1 MPQASGRRNT
11 FDATSSRDSQLR
23 LRNDRNHE
31 SQPATRDQRSPNE
44 HYSLIPVDSAPLPP
58 HERTWRHP
66 SELAASTHEVDPGRQ
81 QRGFALAGGALAL
94 VMVATMVVALTPRES
109 TTTAT
114 AITATTV
121 PVSSLQEA
129 SNTAVVAAKSI
140 RSSSLAG
147 FTAIPNAI
155 ANIPAA
161 VSRSLTSDDSTQA
174 VLPDLDDR
182 VTVLTE
188 QYVYAVAWRDVTRI
202 DATTDAV
209 VIDKDGYV
217 VARIEGGRLIVSH
230 DLLVGASLSLD

>member
-1 MPQASGRRNT
+1 
-11 FDATSSRDSQLR
+11 
-23 LRNDRNHE
+23 
-31 SQPATRDQRSPNE
+31 
-44 HYSLIPVDSAPLPP
+44 
-58 HERTWRHP
+58 
-66 SELAASTHEVDPGRQ
+66 
-81 QRGFALAGGALAL
+81 
-94 VMVATMVVALTPRES
+94 MVATMVVALTPRES

-121 PVSSLQEA
+121 PASSLRED

-140 RSSSLAG
+140 RSSRLAG

-161 VSRSLTSDDSTQA
+161 VSRSFDSNDSTQA

-209 VIDKDGYV
+209 VIDKAGYV
-217 VARIEGGRLIVSH
+217 VAHIEGGRLIVSH
-230 DLLVGASLSLD
+230 DLLVGASLSVD

>member
-1 MPQASGRRNT
+1 
-11 FDATSSRDSQLR
+11 
-23 LRNDRNHE
+23 
-31 SQPATRDQRSPNE
+31 
-44 HYSLIPVDSAPLPP
+44 
-58 HERTWRHP
+58 
-66 SELAASTHEVDPGRQ
+66 
-81 QRGFALAGGALAL
+81 
-94 VMVATMVVALTPRES
+94 MVATMIVALTPRES
-109 TTTAT
+109 TTTET

-121 PVSSLQEA
+121 PASSLQEA

-140 RSSSLAG
+140 RTSRLTG

-161 VSRSLTSDDSTQA
+161 VSLSLTGDNSTQA

-209 VIDKDGYV
+209 VIDEDGYV
-217 VARIEGGRLIVSH
+217 VALIEGGRLIVSH
-230 DLLVGASLSLD
+230 DLLVGASLSVD